1 MTPENVAMLSIMLL
15 IGAVFTIAAANANDS
30 GSDTTFLWG
39 ALAVLFVAPPLV
51 LIWIKGVFG

>member
-1 MTPENVAMLSIMLL
+1 MTPENFAMLCIMLV
-15 IGAVFTIAAANANDS
+15 IGAIFAIMASHANYD
-30 GSDTTFLWG
+30 GSDAAFLWG

>member
-1 MTPENVAMLSIMLL
+1 MTPENVAMIFLMLMIGGIFAILS
-15 IGAVFTIAAANANDS
+15 ATANDN
-30 GSDTTFLWG
+30 GSDATFLWG